1 MESDNTDENGGVRM
15 NPDLFTASAVMHSIV
30 PITRFNRGEASKIFD
45 EVAENGFKVV
55 VKNNKPA
62 CVLLSPERY
71 DEIMELL
78 SDQLLFRE
86 AEKRM
91 ENADDSELLKHE
103 EVMKELGIT
112 ADDLADIDVEIE

>member
-1 MESDNTDENGGVRM
+1 M
-15 NPDLFTASAVMHSIV
+15 NRDMLTASAVMRSIV

-45 EVAENGFKVV
+45 EVESSGMKIV

-78 SDQLLFRE
+78 SDHLLLQE

-91 ENADDSELLKHE
+91 ADVKDDELLTQDE
-103 EVMKELGIT
+103 MMAELGISKE
-112 ADDLADIDVEIE
+112 DLDEIDVEIDE

>member
-1 MESDNTDENGGVRM
+1 MDRDM
-15 NPDLFTASAVMHSIV
+15 LTASAVMRSIV

-45 EVAENGFKVV
+45 EVGSSGMKIV

-78 SDQLLFRE
+78 SDQLLLKE

-91 ENADDSELLKHE
+91 ADADDSELLTQA
-103 EVMKELGIT
+103 EVMAELGISE
-112 ADDLADIDVEIE
+112 DDLADIEVDID

>member
-1 MESDNTDENGGVRM
+1 M

-112 ADDLADIDVEIE
+112 ADDLADIDVEI

>member
-1 MESDNTDENGGVRM
+1 M
-15 NPDLFTASAVMHSIV
+15 NRDLITASAVMRSIV

-45 EVAENGFKVV
+45 EVESSGMKIV

-78 SDQLLFRE
+78 SDQLLLKE

-91 ENADDSELLKHE
+91 ADADDSELLTQDE
-103 EVMKELGIT
+103 MMVELSISE
-112 ADDLADIDVEIE
+112 DDLADIEVDID

>member
-1 MESDNTDENGGVRM
+1 M
-15 NPDLFTASAVMHSIV
+15 NRDLITASAVMRSIV

-45 EVAENGFKVV
+45 EVESSGMKIV

-78 SDQLLFRE
+78 SDQLLLKE

-91 ENADDSELLKHE
+91 ADADDSELLTQDE
-103 EVMKELGIT
+103 MMVELGISE
-112 ADDLADIDVEIE
+112 DDLADIEVDID

>member
-1 MESDNTDENGGVRM
+1 MDRDM
-15 NPDLFTASAVMHSIV
+15 ITASAVMRSIV

-45 EVAENGFKVV
+45 EVESSGMKIV

-78 SDQLLFRE
+78 SDQLLLQE

-91 ENADDSELLKHE
+91 ADVNEGEWVTQDEM
-103 EVMKELGIT
+103 MKELGISKD
-112 ADDLADIDVEIE
+112 ALDDIEVDIEE